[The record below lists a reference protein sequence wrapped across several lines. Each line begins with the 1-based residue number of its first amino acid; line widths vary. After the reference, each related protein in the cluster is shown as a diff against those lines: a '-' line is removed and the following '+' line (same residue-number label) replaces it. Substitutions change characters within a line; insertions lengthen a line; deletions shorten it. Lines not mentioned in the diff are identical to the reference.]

1 MKYRNFSLFSA
12 ALLLVLPLSEVNA
25 FGQAR
30 AVLTRHVREITRTG
44 EAQPIGQLPADQIM
58 NLDLVL
64 PIRDQAGLEQFLKEV
79 YDPASPSY
87 RQFLTV
93 SRFTERFGP
102 SQEDYYA
109 LVRFAKQNGFTVVGG
124 TRDGM
129 EVRVT
134 GPVSAVE
141 TAFHV
146 SMRTYPHPTEN
157 RNFYAPDRE
166 PTANLQFPLWHISGL
181 DNFSTPHSALVSKP
195 DYEKAHGVNS
205 EGRGSLAT
213 SGSGP
218 SASFLGSD
226 MRAAYYGGTA
236 LTGAGQ
242 NLGLFEWQG
251 TNLADLNTY
260 FKNVGQTNHVP
271 ITLLSTDGSS
281 TDCTAPACT
290 DDTEQTI
297 DMTQAIGMAPGLAS
311 LVVYIGGSDVAV
323 VSAMTT
329 HNPLPTTIGCS
340 AYWWPADPTSL
351 DPYFERMEAQGQTFF
366 AASGDKSTWS
376 SSIHPFPADDAHVVA
391 VGGTDLTTK
400 SAGGAWK
407 SETAWGG
414 SGGGISPDNI
424 SIPGWQL
431 LPGVINA
438 GNGGSLI
445 YRNGPDVSANANQS
459 FYTCANQS
467 ACLANYWG
475 GTSFAAPMWAG
486 YIALVNQQLVENG
499 KPTIGFLNPT
509 IYAQNTQIVMS
520 SYAADFH
527 DITSGTSG
535 SYSATTGYDLVTGW
549 GSPNAGLI
557 NALAQAPASSTIS
570 IYRYTGTPCS
580 GSSCTGWSMVDNNQT
595 TVAIAASGSD
605 FYQLHNNGEVYKL
618 TGAACNGT
626 SCSGWTKFDN
636 NPATVAIAADGS
648 NLYELHN
655 DGKIFQSTGVD
666 CNGSS
671 CTGWTEIDANP
682 TAVAIAAAD
691 GTLYEL
697 HSNGGIYQWIGVACS
712 SNACTG
718 WIKIDNNP
726 AAIAIVADGANL
738 YELHDN
744 GEIYKATGATC
755 SGTSCSGWTKFDN
768 NPAAVAIAASG
779 GNLYELHNN
788 GEIYQ
793 STGTPCNGSSCS
805 GWIKLDNN
813 ASAIAIVADGNNL
826 YELHYT
832 GGVYQF
838 TGVACSGSS
847 CPGWS
852 RVDDN
857 TLTIQIAAGG
867 GQLYQL
873 HGHP

>member
-1 MKYRNFSLFSA
+1 MNNRHFSLFSA

-30 AVLTRHVREITRTG
+30 ALLTRHVREITRTG

-64 PIRDQAGLEQFLKEV
+64 PIRDQAGLEQFLKEL

-166 PTANLQFPLWHISGL
+166 PTPNLQFRLWHISGL
-181 DNFSTPHSALVSKP
+181 DNFSTPHSALGKTST
-195 DYEKAHGVNS
+195 
-205 EGRGSLAT
+205 EGGHPNGF

-218 SASFLGSD
+218 SSSFLGSD
-226 MRAAYYGGTA
+226 MRTAYYGGTA

-242 NLGLFEWQG
+242 NLGLFELQG
-251 TNLADLNTY
+251 TNLSDLDAY

-271 ITLLSTDGSS
+271 ITLLSTDGAS
-281 TDCTAPACT
+281 TDCKAPACLT
-290 DDTEQTI
+290 DGEQTLDI
-297 DMTQAIGMAPGLAS
+297 TQAVGMAPGLS
-311 LVVYIGGSDVAV
+311 SVVMYIGNSEVAI

-329 HNPLPTTIGCS
+329 HSPLPTTIGCS
-340 AYWWPADPTSL
+340 WVWGPADPSAL
-351 DPYFERMEAQGQTFF
+351 DPYFKRMGAQGQTFF
-366 AASGDKSTWS
+366 AASGDSSTWS
-376 SSIHPFPADDAHVVA
+376 ATNGDYPADDAYVVS
-391 VGGTDLTTK
+391 VGGTNLTTT

-407 SETAWGG
+407 SEITWPS
-414 SGGGISPDNI
+414 SGGGISPDKI
-424 SIPGWQL
+424 AIPSWQL
-431 LPGVINA
+431 IPAVINQ
-438 GNGGSLI
+438 GSLL
-445 YRNGPDVSANANQS
+445 YRNGPDVAANANG
-459 FYTCANQS
+459 FYVCANQG
-467 ACLANYWG
+467 CGGGWW

-486 YIALVNQQLVENG
+486 YIALVNQQLMENN
-499 KPTIGFLNPT
+499 KPAIGFLNPT
-509 IYAQNTQIVMS
+509 IYAQNVTS

-557 NALAQAPASSTIS
+557 NALAQAPVASTVS
-570 IYRYTGTPCS
+570 IFRYSGTPCN
-580 GSSCTGWSMVDNNQT
+580 GTSCPGWTMVDNNQT
-595 TVAIAASGSD
+595 AVAIAASGSD
-605 FYQLHNNGEVYKL
+605 LYQLHNNGEVYQL
-618 TGAACNGT
+618 TGADCNGS
-626 SCSGWTKFDN
+626 SCSGWTKLDN

-655 DGKIFQSTGVD
+655 NGKIYQSTGV
-666 CNGSS
+666 
-671 CTGWTEIDANP
+671 A
-682 TAVAIAAAD
+682 
-691 GTLYEL
+691 
-697 HSNGGIYQWIGVACS
+697 
-712 SNACTG
+712 
-718 WIKIDNNP
+718 
-726 AAIAIVADGANL
+726 
-738 YELHDN
+738 
-744 GEIYKATGATC
+744 C
-755 SGTSCSGWTKFDN
+755 SGTSCPGWTMLDD

-779 GNLYELHNN
+779 GKLYQLHNN
-788 GEIYQ
+788 GEIDQ
-793 STGTPCNGSSCS
+793 WTGVACNGTSCP
-805 GWIKLDNN
+805 GWIMLDNN
-813 ASAIAIVADGNNL
+813 AAAIAIVADGGSLYELHDNGAIYKATGVACSGNSCTGWTKFDNNPTTVAIAASAGNIYELDNTGDIYKSTSSVCHGMSCGWTMLDNNPAAIAIVADGNNL
-826 YELHYT
+826 YELHSS
-832 GGVYQF
+832 GGLYSF
-838 TGVACSGSS
+838 TGAACNSSS
-847 CPGWS
+847 CPGWA
-852 RVDDN
+852 RLDGN
-857 TLTIQIAAGG
+857 TLTVQIAAGG